1 MGKENAENPTLK
13 TDISIY
19 EAFFKA
25 QSEFGIVPATA
36 SNSYYKKAD
45 GKASAYSSLADIERT
60 IRPALVKNGL
70 FYIQRPEMLEGHSG
84 VRMTTDIMNLRGDK
98 IEWFPIEI
106 PTAKK
111 DSQGVGSAITYARRY
126 SLLVTLGLS
135 TDEIEDDGNNS
146 SDLSNTGKVPVAKII
161 QNTTPTH
168 KVVQSEEAPPPSSVP
183 SDPADPLEALKSEE
197 KSGEDFGFEL
207 HTMASALGEWLED
220 KKLRDRFVQ
229 VMKLYGWTPDLTGEE
244 TLLELASTLP
254 KSIADKMKAY
264 LQKQLAVKEKAGV

>member
-19 EAFFKA
+19 EAFFNA

-36 SNSYYKKAD
+36 ANSYYKKAD

-60 IRPALVKNGL
+60 IRPALVKNEL

-84 VRMTTDIMNLRGDK
+84 VRMTTDIMNLKWEK

-146 SDLSNTGKVPVAKII
+146 SDLSNKGNVPVAKIVP
-161 QNTTPTH
+161 NTTPTH
-168 KVVQSEEAPPPSSVP
+168 KVVQSEEASPPSSVP
-183 SDPADPLEALKSEE
+183 TAPADPLEALKSEE

-244 TLLELASTLP
+244 TLFEIASTLP

-264 LQKQLAVKEKAGV
+264 LQKQLTVKEKAGV